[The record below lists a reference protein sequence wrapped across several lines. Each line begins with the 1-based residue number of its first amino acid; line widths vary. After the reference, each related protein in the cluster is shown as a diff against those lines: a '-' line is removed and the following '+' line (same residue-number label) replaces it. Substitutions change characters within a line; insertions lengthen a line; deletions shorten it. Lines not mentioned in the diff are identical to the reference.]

1 MQCLYLLDSTFI
13 CHTANVIKL
22 FNVNWLYNCCLFTF
36 EARNI
41 SNYSFVTASGSEES
55 NFLQIPSIANL
66 LTPDPYESPDIE
78 VSSLVSQD
86 QPGFKFPS
94 SVDKFRSQD
103 AKLLTSDPYYG
114 GITGADKIDDA
125 GDKIDVYYKEGNIY
139 YSDYYNDEGGEDY
152 YLDGGNTKEY
162 PQPQDNLHSESV
174 EDGFTKFESNQKT
187 EVGKSSPQE
196 PHTDNPTY
204 SQGPLPTTDIVY
216 SVPYS
221 KTKIMNKQSDVVDK
235 IFDTSVS
242 DRSQNSSNF
251 EDVFMA
257 EETQKSGKQQNT
269 SRQDQN
275 SLVKIIEKKPNIM
288 IKGHGEE
295 KVMLVTPATISSSG
309 EIAEVPFDVLTD
321 KLTLDDIH
329 NFTYEG
335 W

>member
-1 MQCLYLLDSTFI
+1 MLIGYPIAVYLLLELGIF
-13 CHTANVIKL
+13 
-22 FNVNWLYNCCLFTF
+22 
-36 EARNI
+36 
-41 SNYSFVTASGSEES
+41 NYSSVTASGSKES

-66 LTPDPYESPDIE
+66 LTSDPYETPDIE

-94 SVDKFRSQD
+94 SVDKFKSQD

-114 GITGADKIDDA
+114 GISGADKIDDA

-139 YSDYYNDEGGEDY
+139 YSDYYYDDLYDEGGEDY
-152 YLDGGNTKEY
+152 YLESGNTKEY
-162 PQPQDNLHSESV
+162 QQPQDNLFPESV
-174 EDGFTKFESNQKT
+174 EDEFTKFESNPKAQ
-187 EVGKSSPQE
+187 VSKSSPQE
-196 PHTDNPTY
+196 DASDNPVY
-204 SQGPLPTTDIVY
+204 SQGPLAPTDIVY

-221 KTKIMNKQSDVVDK
+221 KTKIMNTQSHVLDK

-251 EDVFMA
+251 EDIFM
-257 EETQKSGKQQNT
+257 TQSGKQQNT
-269 SRQDQN
+269 TQPDQN
-275 SLVKIIEKKPNIM
+275 NLVKIIEKKPNIM
-288 IKGHGEE
+288 IEGHGEE

-309 EIAEVPFDVLTD
+309 EIAAEAPFDVLTD